1 MEDYLYVLELWSSES
16 ASFQMASSSLLAMYG
31 ASKSSD
37 WIEIISQ
44 SSSHIKGVVLVSDIA
59 SIVSF
64 VSFSS
69 DSSYSG

>member
-1 MEDYLYVLELWSSES
+1 
-16 ASFQMASSSLLAMYG
+16 MASSSLLAMYE

-37 WIEIISQ
+37 WIEIIYQ

-59 SIVSF
+59 SNVSF

-69 DSSYSG
+69 DSSYSD